1 MKILVVGSPSWKN
14 YNEIMRQMTLVIED
28 VTITA
33 PEETRIVFLHTGLRG
48 AENMVT
54 EYLGKVEKFLRQKG
68 YTVKEELFNKKLSG
82 NALDKITGDYD
93 MITSGV
99 DQAVVFLSP
108 EDKRG
113 SYCIKILK
121 EVGVPTKIVKE
132 Y

>member
-93 MITSGV
+93 MTRLLFSSLLRINAGHTVSR
-99 DQAVVFLSP
+99 FL
-108 EDKRG
+108 KR
-113 SYCIKILK
+113 SACRPRL
-121 EVGVPTKIVKE
+121 
-132 Y
+132 